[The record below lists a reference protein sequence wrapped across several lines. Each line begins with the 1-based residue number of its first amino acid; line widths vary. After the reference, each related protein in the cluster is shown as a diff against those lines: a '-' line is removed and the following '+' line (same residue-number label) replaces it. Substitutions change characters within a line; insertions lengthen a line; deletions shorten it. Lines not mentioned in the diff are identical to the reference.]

1 MLNKMLHPT
10 DLMLSKEELMAD
22 THYSKRF
29 KRSTLIIITILGLG
43 LLAGTAYAAMR
54 SIQLDS
60 PATFPVDI

>member
-1 MLNKMLHPT
+1 
-10 DLMLSKEELMAD
+10 MAEI
-22 THYSKRF
+22 HSPKRF
-29 KRSTLIIITILGLG
+29 RRSTLIVITILGIG

>member
-1 MLNKMLHPT
+1 
-10 DLMLSKEELMAD
+10 MAD
-22 THYSKRF
+22 IHKSKRF
-29 KRSTLIIITILGLG
+29 KRSTLIIMTILGLG

>member
-1 MLNKMLHPT
+1 
-10 DLMLSKEELMAD
+10 MAD
-22 THYSKRF
+22 IYSSRRF
-29 KRSTLIIITILGLG
+29 KRSTLIIITILGIG